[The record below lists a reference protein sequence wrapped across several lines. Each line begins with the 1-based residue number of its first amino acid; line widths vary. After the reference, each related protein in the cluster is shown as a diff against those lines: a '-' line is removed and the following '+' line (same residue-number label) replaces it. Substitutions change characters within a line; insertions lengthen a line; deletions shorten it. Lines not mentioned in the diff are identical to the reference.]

1 MKSKNTLF
9 SLLTLILLII
19 GSFSNVSANSP
30 TDTPP
35 TINEDKVVIGQSF
48 TLKEDQILNGDLAVI
63 GGYATLETGSKV
75 NGDIAILGG
84 TLEIRGTVTGDIQA
98 IGGTVNLK
106 DTSVI
111 EGSFYNFGSNLNQ
124 ESGAR
129 IEGSQI
135 SNLPFDFNFEN
146 LETANIPFESAR
158 RTTGFIA
165 KFLWAILQIIAM
177 GGLAMLVVL
186 IAPTST
192 KRIATS
198 IGKQPFTH
206 WGIGLLTGFAFP
218 AIIVVCL
225 ITIIFIPLGLIGIM
239 AMIVT
244 LVYGWI
250 ALGYEIGRRLFGNN
264 SNLSPAVVAGL
275 GTVML
280 SVVGRV
286 LGAIPC
292 IGWLL
297 VSTLSLFGLGAIIL
311 TRVGTRDYPE
321 FSPVTATTNNQ
332 SVLSSHE
339 LVSGDTTEKDNLTEN
354 ENNSEQDLN

>member
-1 MKSKNTLF
+1 MKIKNTLF
-9 SLLTLILLII
+9 SLIILILLIL
-19 GSFSNVSANSP
+19 GSFSTVLANTSF
-30 TDTPP
+30 DTPP
-35 TINEDKVVIGQSF
+35 TINEDKVVVGQSF
-48 TLKEDQILNGDLAVI
+48 TLKEDQILNGDLAII
-63 GGYATLETGSKV
+63 GGNAKLETGSKV
-75 NGDIAILGG
+75 NGDIALIGG
-84 TLEIRGTVTGDIQA
+84 TLEINGTVTGNIQA
-98 IGGTVNLK
+98 IGGTVDLNG
-106 DTSVI
+106 TATI

-135 SNLPFDFNFEN
+135 SNLPFDFNFGN
-146 LETANIPFESAR
+146 IDTANIPFQSAQ

-165 KFLWAILQIIAM
+165 KFLWAVMQIIAM
-177 GGLAMLVVL
+177 GGLAMLVLL
-186 IAPTST
+186 IAPKST
-192 KRIATS
+192 DRIATS

-218 AIIVVCL
+218 AIIVVCM

-239 AMIVT
+239 AMVVALT
-244 LVYGWI
+244 YGWI

-321 FSPVTATTNNQ
+321 ISTMPVNPNVRTVSADK
-332 SVLSSHE
+332 E
-339 LVSGDTTEKDNLTEN
+339 LLSGDESKDV
-354 ENNSEQDLN
+354 NSSEDQTKSD